1 MNAFLSLADP
11 PPGGRVLV
19 VDDHEGMR
27 VLCAVML
34 HRLGYEP
41 VTAAGTLEALEELET
56 TRYDAVISD
65 YDMPGADG
73 IDLLRRVRA
82 RGAPVPF
89 ILMSAALPD
98 AVAREA
104 LGAGATLAVEKS
116 EVIESL
122 PRLLER
128 VLPAR
133 RVAPRDRVR
142 SRERARPAALAGRV
156 DAA

>member
-1 MNAFLSLADP
+1 MNTFLSLADP

-27 VLCAVML
+27 VLSAVIL

-41 VTAAGTLEALEELET
+41 VTVAGTLEALDELESA
-56 TRYDAVISD
+56 RYDAVICD

-73 IDLLRRVRA
+73 IALLRSVRA

-104 LGAGATLAVEKS
+104 LGAGADLAVEKS

-133 RVAPRDRVR
+133 HAAPLDRR
-142 SRERARPAALAGRV
+142 LGRERARPAALAGNV

>member
-1 MNAFLSLADP
+1 MNAFPSLADP
-11 PPGGRVLV
+11 PSAGRVLV
-19 VDDHEGMR
+19 VDDHEGIR

-41 VTAAGTLEALEELET
+41 ATAASAVDALLELDTA
-56 TRYDAVISD
+56 RYDAVISD

-73 IDLLRRVRA
+73 ITLLRLVRA

-89 ILMSAALPD
+89 ILMSTPLPD

-104 LGAGATLAVEKS
+104 LAAGADLAVEKA

-122 PRLLER
+122 PRLLGR
-128 VLPAR
+128 VLPRPAR
-133 RVAPRDRVR
+133 RP
-142 SRERARPAALAGRV
+142 LQL